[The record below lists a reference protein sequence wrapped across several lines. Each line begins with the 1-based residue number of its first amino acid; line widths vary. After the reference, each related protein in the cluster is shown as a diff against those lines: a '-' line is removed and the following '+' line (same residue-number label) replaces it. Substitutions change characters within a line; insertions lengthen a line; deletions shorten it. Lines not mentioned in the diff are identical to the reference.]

1 MIWRNRKVLR
11 GHTTCTVGSWT
22 VKGIR
27 TEIRVGE
34 MSQMLRV
41 LAALTK
47 DLGSDLSIHNGRL
60 TTAYHSGSR
69 GSDII
74 FGQKEKKENTTE
86 GYLEQ
91 RRELSCSVSK

>member
-1 MIWRNRKVLR
+1 
-11 GHTTCTVGSWT
+11 
-22 VKGIR
+22 
-27 TEIRVGE
+27 

-69 GSDII
+69 GSDI
-74 FGQKEKKENTTE
+74 KKKVNHVINSI
-86 GYLEQ
+86 G
-91 RRELSCSVSK
+91 RE